1 MEQASYVV
9 PPASTG
15 TAARADDFNLRDDA
29 CLQTIASRSGG
40 CPKRLLL
47 FRLAIALAVSL
58 VLSSGR

>member
-29 CLQTIASRSGG
+29 C
-40 CPKRLLL
+40 
-47 FRLAIALAVSL
+47 
-58 VLSSGR
+58 